1 MVCFWGDVGK
11 DFFHILNLYRLHS
24 EKLNTCIVFS
34 AKLNYRKIFAYLLCT
49 TLIKSTKLCHIEP
62 LKNWQFLNIGHYKLH
77 NSV

>member
-1 MVCFWGDVGK
+1 MVCSWGDVGK

-34 AKLNYRKIFAYLLCT
+34 AKLNYRKIFA
-49 TLIKSTKLCHIEP
+49 STKLCHLEP